1 MTESSSAPRV
11 EMYDTTLRDG
21 AQSEGVSFSLADK
34 IKITQVLDE
43 LGMDVIEG
51 GYPLSNPKDEAYFD
65 TVRTLTLHH
74 AKVAAFG
81 MTRRRGVAARD
92 DEGMRALVAAE
103 TPVVTIVGKTW
114 DLHVDEVLRVSRQ
127 ENLDMI
133 AESVAYCQEAGRE
146 VFYDAE
152 HFFDGFRANA
162 DYALQTLWAAKQAG
176 ATRFVLCDT
185 NGGSLPDFITEAVWA
200 VQTALGADTRLGIH
214 CHNDG
219 GLAVANTLAAVKRGA
234 YQVQGTIN
242 GIGERCGNVDLLA
255 VAANLQLKMGMTCF
269 RGDSSLARLTDVSRF
284 VYEVANLAPIANQ
297 PFVGGSAFAHK
308 GGMHVH
314 AIARLARSYE
324 HIDPARVGNG
334 RKVLVSELSGQSNIA
349 ELVSRKFGATEDK
362 ALLRRVLTRVQDLEN
377 AGYVFESAQACLELL
392 VRSEL
397 GTRKPY
403 WDHRYYRCVVRKQ
416 AGEVPTTEATVKTQV
431 GEVLEQH
438 VAEGDGPIHALD
450 SALRK
455 CLRAYYPSVDALHLR
470 DYKVRVVSGLKETAA
485 RVRVVSDYVV
495 LDSKGHTTNTFSTVG
510 VSGNIVD
517 ASWEA
522 LIDAFEYHLLESG
535 IAPIQPRTSP
545 TESTT
550 QG

>member
-1 MTESSSAPRV
+1 MSQPSSAPRV

-65 TVRTLTLHH
+65 TVRTLTFKH
-74 AKVAAFG
+74 ARVAAFG
-81 MTRRRGVAARD
+81 MTRRRGVAAKD

-103 TPVVTIVGKTW
+103 TPIVTIVGKTW

-133 AESVAYCQEAGRE
+133 AESVAFCRESGRE

-152 HFFDGFRANA
+152 HFFDGFKANP
-162 DYALQTLWAAKQAG
+162 DYALQSLMAAAQAG

-185 NGGSLPDFITEAVWA
+185 NGGGLPDSITEAVWA
-200 VQTALGADTRLGIH
+200 VKSALGPDVKLGIH

-219 GLAVANTLAAVKRGA
+219 GLAVANTLAAVKQGA
-234 YQVQGTIN
+234 FQVQGTIN
-242 GIGERCGNVDLLA
+242 GIGERCGNVDLLT
-255 VAANLQLKMGMTCF
+255 VAANLQLKMNLDCF
-269 RGDSSLARLTDVSRF
+269 KGAESLARLTDVSRF

-297 PFVGGSAFAHK
+297 PFVGSSAFAHK

-349 ELVSRKFGATEDK
+349 ELVSRKFGVTDDK
-362 ALLRRVLTRVQDLEN
+362 PLLRRVLGRVQDLEN
-377 AGYVFESAQACLELL
+377 VGYVFESAEACLELL

-397 GTRKPY
+397 GQRKPY

-416 AGEVPTTEATVKTQV
+416 AGETPSTEATVKTQV
-431 GEVLEQH
+431 GDVLEQH
-438 VAEGDGPIHALD
+438 VAEGGGPIHALD
-450 SALRK
+450 NALRK
-455 CLRAYYPSVDALHLR
+455 CLRAYYPQVDTLHLR
-470 DYKVRVVSGLKETAA
+470 DYKVRVVSGVQETAA

-495 LDSKGHTTNTFSTVG
+495 LDSKGHTKNTFSTVG
-510 VSGNIVD
+510 VSENIVD

-522 LIDAFEYHLLESG
+522 LIDAFEYHLIESG
-535 IAPIQPRTSP
+535 VQPIAPQAAT
-545 TESTT
+545 
-550 QG
+550 

>member
-1 MTESSSAPRV
+1 MSHPESAPRV

-34 IKITQVLDE
+34 IKITQILDD
-43 LGMDVIEG
+43 LGIDVIEG

-65 TVRTLTLHH
+65 AVRTLTFKHSRI
-74 AKVAAFG
+74 ASFG
-81 MTRRRGVAARD
+81 MTRRRGVKPAD

-114 DLHVDEVLRVSRQ
+114 DLHVDEVLRVSRE
-127 ENLDMI
+127 ENIDMI
-133 AESVAYCQEAGRE
+133 AESIAYCQQAGRE

-162 DYALQTLWAAKQAG
+162 DYALKSLLAAKQAG
-176 ATRFVLCDT
+176 ATRFILCDT
-185 NGGSLPDFITEAVWA
+185 NGGSLPEHINEALWA
-200 VQTALGADTRLGIH
+200 AKMMLGPDALFGIH

-219 GLAVANTLAAVKRGA
+219 GLAVANTLAAVTNGA

-242 GIGERCGNVDLLA
+242 GIGERCGNVDLLV
-255 VAANLQLKMGMTCF
+255 VAANLQMKMGRSCL
-269 RGDSSLARLTDVSRF
+269 RGSESLSKLTDVSRY
-284 VYEVANLAPIANQ
+284 VYEVANLAPIRNQ
-297 PFVGGSAFAHK
+297 PFVGSSAFAHK

-324 HIDPARVGNG
+324 HIDPTLVGNG

-349 ELVSRKFGATEDK
+349 ELVNRKFGKSDDK
-362 ALLRRVLTRVQDLEN
+362 ALLRRVLARVQDLEN
-377 AGYVFESAQACLELL
+377 VGYVFEAAEACLELL
-392 VRSEL
+392 VRTEL
-397 GTRKPY
+397 GQRKPY

-416 AGEVPTTEATVKTQV
+416 AGEAPSTEATVKTVV
-431 GEVLEQH
+431 GGVLEQN

-455 CLRAYYPSVDALHLR
+455 GLRGYYPQVDSLHLR
-470 DYKVRVVSGLKETAA
+470 DYKVRVVSGVKETAA
-485 RVRVVSDYVV
+485 KVRVVTDFIV
-495 LDSKGHTTNTFSTVG
+495 LDPNGHTTRTFSTVG
-510 VSGNIVD
+510 VSENIVD

-522 LIDAFEYHLLESG
+522 LIDAVEYHLIECG
-535 IAPIQPRTSP
+535 AVPVVAPIT
-545 TESTT
+545 
-550 QG
+550 

>member
-1 MTESSSAPRV
+1 MSHPETASRV

-34 IKITQVLDE
+34 IKITQILDE
-43 LGMDVIEG
+43 LGIDVIEG

-65 TVRTLTLHH
+65 AVRTLNLKHSRI
-74 AKVAAFG
+74 AAFG
-81 MTRRRGVAARD
+81 MTRRRGVKAAD

-114 DLHVDEVLRVSRQ
+114 DLHVDEVLRVSRE

-133 AESVAYCQEAGRE
+133 AESVAFCVQAGRD

-162 DYALQTLWAAKQAG
+162 DYALKTLLAAKNAG
-176 ATRFVLCDT
+176 ATRFILCDT
-185 NGGSLPDFITEAVWA
+185 NGGSLPEHITEALWA
-200 VQTALGADTRLGIH
+200 ARAMLGPEALFGIH

-219 GLAVANTLAAVKRGA
+219 GLAVANTLAALKGGA
-234 YQVQGTIN
+234 FQVQGTIN

-255 VAANLQLKMGMTCF
+255 VAANVQLKMGLHCLGGTT
-269 RGDSSLARLTDVSRF
+269 SIAKLTDVSRF

-324 HIDPARVGNG
+324 HIDPEAVGNR

-349 ELVSRKFGATEDK
+349 ALVGRKFGLADDK
-362 ALLRRVLTRVQDLEN
+362 ALLRRVLGRVQDLEN
-377 AGYVFESAQACLELL
+377 VGYVFEAAEACLELL
-392 VRSEL
+392 VRTEL
-397 GTRKPY
+397 GQRKPY

-416 AGEVPTTEATVKTQV
+416 AGEAPATEATVKTVV
-431 GEVLEQH
+431 GGVLEQH

-455 CLRAYYPSVDALHLR
+455 GLRAYYPQVDSLHLR
-470 DYKVRVVSGLKETAA
+470 DYKVRVVSGVEETAA
-485 RVRVVSDYVV
+485 KVRVVTDFVV
-495 LDSKGHTTNTFSTVG
+495 IDAKGHTTRTFSTVG
-510 VSGNIVD
+510 VSENIVD

-522 LIDAFEYHLLESG
+522 LIDAFEYHLIECG
-535 IAPIQPRTSP
+535 VAPAVAAAT
-545 TESTT
+545 
-550 QG
+550 